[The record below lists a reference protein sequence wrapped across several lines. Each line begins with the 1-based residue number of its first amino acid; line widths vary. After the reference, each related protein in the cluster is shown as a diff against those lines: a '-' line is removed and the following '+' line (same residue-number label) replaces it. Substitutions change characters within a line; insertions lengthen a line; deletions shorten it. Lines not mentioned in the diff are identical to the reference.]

1 MLRSVHV
8 GASRVLVLALLGS
21 AATVTTAAGSTN
33 VHTVTIEN
41 MQFNPP
47 QLSVHR
53 GDRIVWVNKDLFP
66 HTATAENKTFDSGAI
81 DAGSSWSYLAEKPGK
96 FGYSCTFHPTM
107 KGTLTVRQAHAY

>member
-1 MLRSVHV
+1 MLTAVRRA
-8 GASRVLVLALLGS
+8 GTGCMLVLALLGS
-21 AATVTTAAGSTN
+21 AGTQTTAAGSAS

-53 GDRIVWVNKDLFP
+53 SDRIVWVNKDLFP
-66 HTATAENKTFDSGAI
+66 HTATAGSKMFDSGAI
-81 DAGSSWSYLAEKPGK
+81 DAGGSWSYVADKAGK

-107 KGTLTVRQAHAY
+107 KGTLTVQ